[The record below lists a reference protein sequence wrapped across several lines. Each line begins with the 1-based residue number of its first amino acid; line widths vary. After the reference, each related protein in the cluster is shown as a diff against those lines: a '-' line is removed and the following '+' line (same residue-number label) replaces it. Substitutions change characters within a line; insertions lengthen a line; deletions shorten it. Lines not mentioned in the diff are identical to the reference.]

1 MASSSSIREEQI
13 PPRGYLYLIIL
24 AKGPFNDTQFNISR
38 SLMLFQ
44 STSTTNN
51 LHVFTFFVPFIHS
64 RIFAFMIIE
73 WKCNISAEGT
83 FFWDSKSEMIMWK
96 TPLKESDRIVWEET
110 QFILTAKST
119 LVKNLLE
126 IHYFMDLKWNLK
138 YFFRSVLM
146 ASTSIG

>member
-51 LHVFTFFVPFIHS
+51 LHVFTFFVPFVHS

-83 FFWDSKSEMIMWK
+83 FFLGFKIRNDY
-96 TPLKESDRIVWEET
+96 
-110 QFILTAKST
+110 
-119 LVKNLLE
+119 VKNTAQRVGSCERKL
-126 IHYFMDLKWNLK
+126 NL
-138 YFFRSVLM
+138 F
-146 ASTSIG
+146 